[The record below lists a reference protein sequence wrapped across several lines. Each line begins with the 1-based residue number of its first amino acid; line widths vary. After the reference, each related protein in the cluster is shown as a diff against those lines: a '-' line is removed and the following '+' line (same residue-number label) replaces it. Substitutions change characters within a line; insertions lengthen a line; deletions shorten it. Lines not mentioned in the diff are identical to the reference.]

1 VGSEYCSAKSFHRKS
16 HGVILSFTLAN
27 LFSENYPL
35 HVIEPIHGPSI
46 PATMQ
51 IEQVI
56 TSTGDEHELPLLDV

>member
-1 VGSEYCSAKSFHRKS
+1 M
-16 HGVILSFTLAN
+16 SFTLAN
-27 LFSENYPL
+27 LFSENHPL